1 MNTFLSLGIFFVAI
15 NCLAFMLFNYIFIVK
30 DAVNSINYYSEK
42 EIKAKKKK
50 IQEVLISSVIFDIV
64 SIYLMFIYFS
74 FTTITIYFI
83 SSFILLFLIL
93 EDYND
98 ILRIIE
104 ENKFLYY
111 KKRVALSKLRHEI
124 YSHNNISKK
133 ELDEIYT
140 VVEHMINHTISIE
153 DLNDR
158 IEIIRIT
165 INKLNAANST
175 NKNANNI
182 KFTSETI
189 KAFNILEVKQ
199 TATINEIKSS
209 YRRLVKIHHPDKQ
222 GNTDNFVKINNAYN
236 HLKKYYNF

>member
-1 MNTFLSLGIFFVAI
+1 MNTFLSLGVFFVAI

-74 FTTITIYFI
+74 FTIITIYFI

-124 YSHNNISKK
+124 YSHKNISKK
-133 ELDEIYT
+133 ELDEMYT
-140 VVEHMINHTISIE
+140 IVEHMINYTISVE

-165 INKLNAANST
+165 INKLNADNNT
-175 NKNANNI
+175 NTNTDNR